1 MILVLVTGDVSTVNV
16 ILMDTFVKSV
26 NLDFIVIRTP
36 MSAYR
41 AVVTKMVLETLS
53 VISMANA
60 NVTMVLR
67 AKNVTDVNQS
77 SSILLVGD
85 ASHATV
91 IFQAHWITHQLVI
104 QSAVSVH
111 VKQMLL
117 VKNASNVKLDLWVQ
131 RIHMVKLLQILIT
144 HLVAFHVF
152 VLVIR
157 THVPRHPIWSKECSV
172 YLSVILTRY
181 EWYHRVHLYLASN
194 LF

>member
-91 IFQAHWITHQLVI
+91 IFQAHWITHPLVI